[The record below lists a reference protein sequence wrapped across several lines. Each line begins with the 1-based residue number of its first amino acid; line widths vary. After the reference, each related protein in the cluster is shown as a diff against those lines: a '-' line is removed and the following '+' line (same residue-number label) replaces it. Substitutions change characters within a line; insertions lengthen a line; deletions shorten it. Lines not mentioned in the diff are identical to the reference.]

1 MTEPTSPA
9 ALLQLARSALLHSG
23 GGAESALEA
32 LDLDDPAQ
40 RVFGDYEL
48 LQCIGRGGMGV
59 VFRARQLSLQ
69 REVALKVM
77 AGLGDDA
84 AAIARFHAEARAAA
98 RLHHPHIV
106 PVYEVGMI
114 GDEHFFSMPL
124 LRGATL
130 ATRLAG
136 NGLDEAAAITL
147 LLTLCGAVEY
157 AHSLGLLH
165 LDLKPDNILLDD
177 NGRPL
182 IGDFGLALAFD
193 PQRPAAAAELSGT
206 PAYMAPE
213 QVDRSLAPLSPRS
226 DIYAL
231 GCMLYEFLTGTP
243 PHGRGD
249 AQTLMQRRLQQATDG
264 PRRLRP
270 QLGRDIDAICR
281 RCLQR
286 DPQQRYASA
295 AELAADLARARDGNA
310 VAARPRPWPEK
321 LWRSLHRHPALSLA
335 TAAAL
340 AALIAGGTLSAWQW
354 RRAEAALVQAQA
366 ERARS
371 EAAAARQQQ
380 LAAMLA
386 ASFPSGIG
394 SDAERQRRA
403 QEVVAWMNRQPQAGH
418 EQTDAAAQ
426 GELLRQFA
434 QQLRSAGKGDGVD
447 SLVDEIVQQLGTNYL
462 SSFVDKLVRSDKRE
476 TLIAAVLL
484 GSGQPDNAVLQT
496 ATAAAR
502 QRLAQRFGD
511 DAEALYALALAC
523 HVQSQPCTQGE
534 YFQRLTAI
542 DGNNAVSWIVVPQG
556 LVETDVQMA
565 ERLAHAAA
573 ATQFDDHSWRHAGL
587 MRAELAD
594 LQPPDSLRL
603 PLRGMLDDAE
613 IPRLLRRS
621 VVQTVPLPRFVGFV
635 RLCRPDSVLLQQRA
649 GLRGDCERFARLLLT
664 APKAS
669 MLTRMIG
676 SAMTRRLFKGRA
688 EAEAALLMRRQYVWL
703 SEHFDRRR
711 VDAEFL
717 QDDMAAYGEWNAW
730 LRAADRLGIAREP
743 PPDWQPQQ
751 PQMLLLSED
760 RQNPAAAPATAAPAS
775 AQPAT
780 GVPVPR

>member
-1 MTEPTSPA
+1 MTEPTPPA
-9 ALLQLARSALLHSG
+9 ALLQLARTALLHSG
-23 GGAESALEA
+23 GAAESALEA

-40 RVFGDYEL
+40 RLFGDYEL

-114 GDEHFFSMPL
+114 GEEHFFSMPL

-136 NGLDEAAAITL
+136 SRLDEAAAITL
-147 LLTLCGAVEY
+147 LLTLCGAVDY

-182 IGDFGLALAFD
+182 VGDFGLALAFD

-213 QVDRSLAPLSPRS
+213 QIDRDLAPLSPRS

-231 GCMLYEFLTGTP
+231 GCILYECLAGAP
-243 PHGRGD
+243 PHGRGG
-249 AQTLMQRRLQQATDG
+249 APTLLQRRQQPLPAT
-264 PRRLRP
+264 PPRLRP
-270 QLGRDIDAICR
+270 RLSRDLDAICR

-310 VAARPRPWPEK
+310 VAARPRQWPEK
-321 LWRSLHRHPALSLA
+321 LWHSLRRHPALSLA

-340 AALIAGGTLSAWQW
+340 AALVAGGTLSAWQW
-354 RRAEAALVQAQA
+354 RRAEAALVQAEA

-394 SDAERQRRA
+394 SDEERQRRA
-403 QEVVAWMNRQPQAGH
+403 QQVVAWLNRQVHSGH
-418 EQTDAAAQ
+418 EQADAAAQ

-447 SLVDEIVQQLGTNYL
+447 SLVDEIVQQLGTRYL
-462 SSFVDKLVRSDKRE
+462 SSFVDKLARSDRRE

-484 GSGQPDNAVLQT
+484 GSSQPDSAVLQA

-523 HVQSQPCTQGE
+523 HVQSQPCAQGE

-542 DGNNAVSWIVVPQG
+542 DGANAVSWIVVPQG
-556 LVETDVQMA
+556 LAETDDQMA
-565 ERLAHAAA
+565 ERLARAAA

-635 RLCRPDSVLLQQRA
+635 RLCRPDSLLLQQRA
-649 GLRGDCERFARLLLT
+649 SLRGDCERFAHLLLT

-688 EAEAALLMRRQYVWL
+688 EAAAALQMRRQYVWL
-703 SEHFDRRR
+703 SEHFDRQRI
-711 VDAEFL
+711 DAEFL

-743 PPDWQPQQ
+743 PADWQPQQ
-751 PQMLLLSED
+751 PQSLLLSEE
-760 RQNPAAAPATAAPAS
+760 RNAPA
-775 AQPAT
+775 
-780 GVPVPR
+780 R